1 VSAYVSLAEMWRE
14 WGRSFD
20 LKDATPMWR
29 RWLDVALV
37 WSAQALPL
45 PMLVV
50 LLVTMAWGGV
60 SDPMLLEA
68 LLLVNASAL
77 CVRLMML
84 AALRGSYAERGWPFW
99 LSWLSDIAAAWR
111 LTLSTARTPTRWR
124 GRQYDTL
131 VTDGAN

>member
-1 VSAYVSLAEMWRE
+1 
-14 WGRSFD
+14 
-20 LKDATPMWR
+20 
-29 RWLDVALV
+29 
-37 WSAQALPL
+37 
-45 PMLVV
+45 
-50 LLVTMAWGGV
+50 
-60 SDPMLLEA
+60 MLLLLTAILVAMGGGAAESPQAMLLQA

-77 CVRLMML
+77 LVRLMML
-84 AALRGSYAERGWPFW
+84 VALRNSYAERGWPFW